1 MARTRHRAI
10 VVATIVGALAW
21 LPRATPEPMS
31 FEQALVA
38 MKARNEALM
47 AAQDNVR
54 QREAEQAAAKGLHY
68 PTIDLE
74 ARQIGMDKPIT
85 IGIDPIP
92 VRLKVQDTGF
102 TEGNVTVKVP
112 LYTGGR
118 IDAANRAAEARKS
131 EAGAEAR
138 TTESQLVTELAQR
151 YFGLCLAQRA
161 SDVQKLKVDTMEQH
175 GYRATRLMEEGIIA
189 RVEFLNA
196 NVALENAKQELQA
209 AEHDVAIVAE
219 GLANIVVSE
228 GPIEPTTPLFV
239 LREVETR
246 EMFLGYVDEGH
257 PIIEMLASKRD
268 LAAQGIRVEQGAG
281 KPTLYLFG
289 THELFPNDLTM
300 LDPEW
305 AVGIGLQY
313 TLFDGFQ
320 TRNKTE
326 AARAVEQKVIHMQQK
341 VRRDLKSL
349 VLKRYEEMSKARDQY
364 DALNAS
370 LELAHENLRVRS
382 RAFEE
387 GLATSVE
394 VVDATLSLARV
405 QLGRHKAAYDLDLA
419 LFQLLEACGR
429 SVRCLEYVA
438 GGDAVENESGTLSSP
453 EEAAPLCSVEPQKR

>member
-1 MARTRHRAI
+1 MAGSGRRTAVIAAI
-10 VVATIVGALAW
+10 MCTFLWLRGAAS
-21 LPRATPEPMS
+21 EPMS
-31 FEQALVA
+31 FEQALAA
-38 MKARNEALM
+38 MKVRNEALM
-47 AAQDNVR
+47 AAQDDIR

-92 VRLKVQDTGF
+92 VRLKVQDAGF
-102 TEGNVTVKVP
+102 TEGNITVKVP
-112 LYTGGR
+112 LYAGGR

-161 SDVQKLKVDTMEQH
+161 RDVQKLKVNTMGQH
-175 GYRATRLMEEGIIA
+175 SYRARRLMEEGIIA

-219 GLANIVVSE
+219 GLANIIVSADSV
-228 GPIEPTTPLFV
+228 EPTTPLFV
-239 LREVETR
+239 LREVEPR
-246 EMFLGYVDEGH
+246 ETFQGYVEEGH
-257 PIIEMLASKRD
+257 PITEMLVSKRD
-268 LAAQGIRVEQGAG
+268 LAAQGIRAEQGASR
-281 KPTLYLFG
+281 PTLYLFG
-289 THELFPNDLTM
+289 KHELFPDDLTM

-326 AARAVEQKVIHMQQK
+326 AARAVEQKVTHLLQK

-364 DALNAS
+364 DALDAS
-370 LELAHENLRVRS
+370 LELARENLRVRS

-429 SVRCLEYVA
+429 SSRCIEYVA
-438 GGDAVENESGTLSSP
+438 RGNAVENGSGTPSFP
-453 EEAAPLCSVEPQKR
+453 EEAAPLRSVESQER